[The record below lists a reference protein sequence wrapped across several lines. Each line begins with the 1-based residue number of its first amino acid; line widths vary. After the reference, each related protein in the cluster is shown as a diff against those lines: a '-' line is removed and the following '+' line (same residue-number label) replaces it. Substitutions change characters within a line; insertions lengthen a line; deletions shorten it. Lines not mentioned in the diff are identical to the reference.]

1 MLNMIKPSLAATIGA
16 VALGS
21 LGIGSA
27 TAADIPTPQYQ
38 GQYYGGP
45 QPYGGPPPEQAYAP
59 PPVAYGY
66 PPPPAPP
73 AYYEYEAPPPVI
85 VPRPYYFGR
94 YYGPAYGYPYGVRGY
109 GPYVARG
116 YGRYD
121 RAWGHGYRH
130 W

>member
-1 MLNMIKPSLAATIGA
+1 MPVGEIAKRCLSAALIPPLRQHRMGRCQSTGKPESTAMLNMIKPSLAATIGA

-85 VPRPYYFGR
+85 VPRPY
-94 YYGPAYGYPYGVRGY
+94 
-109 GPYVARG
+109 
-116 YGRYD
+116 
-121 RAWGHGYRH
+121 
-130 W
+130 